1 MASDKGKPALTERRN
16 MKAVARLLLAVHAG
30 GQELSR
36 VCTALGLDYTV
47 SQGTTTVYSADP
59 EAAAFMTLL
68 NTQILSFLQTNA
80 ATITLAA
87 DLGDNIQ

>member
-1 MASDKGKPALTERRN
+1 VN
-16 MKAVARLLLAVHAG
+16 
-30 GQELSR
+30 
-36 VCTALGLDYTV
+36 
-47 SQGTTTVYSADP
+47 QGTTTVYSADL

-87 DLGDNIQ
+87 DLGDNIL

>member
-16 MKAVARLLLAVHAG
+16 MKQVARLLLAVHAG

-36 VCTALGLDYTV
+36 IVAALGLDYNV
-47 SQGTTTVYSADP
+47 SQGTATVYPQDT

-68 NTQILSFLQTNA
+68 NSQILSFLQTNA

>member
-1 MASDKGKPALTERRN
+1 MASDKGKPALAERRN
-16 MKAVARLLLAVHAG
+16 MKQVARLLLAVHAS

-36 VCTALGLDYTV
+36 VCAALGLDYTV
-47 SQGTTTVYSADP
+47 NQGTTTVYSADL

-87 DLGDNIQ
+87 DLGDNIL